1 VSNIQKCIIFVGL
14 LLIGASAYLLIIS
27 PPFGISI
34 ATELPRVPLVGNQ
47 FESSIGQVA
56 IEFERAVKAANARV
70 EDLQIAAHTYESW
83 SSAIGWIALFVT
95 SSITILAA
103 FAGVNVN
110 QLPASPQA
118 RSRLVIAIAVLGAV
132 SSSLLLVNERL
143 DNSATVT
150 RKIARQL
157 YDQTLNAR
165 RAFVG
170 ETKPD
175 AAEQIRLALSNALL
189 EAGAIPATK

>member
-1 VSNIQKCIIFVGL
+1 MSNIQKCIIFVGL